1 MGNKKPAQPKVAA
14 PAVDTTSE
22 RPFTQ
27 PGKKITLDNLDAFKP
42 VWEREPPIFVNELGI
57 KWWKEEN
64 LNHYAS
70 RPDSFGTTLDVAA
83 YLIEKPNGSRLFVLL
98 EEETVLVES
107 QQSESIAVHIDV
119 MKLLKRDKERE
130 MTPQAHH
137 PIAINTKV
145 KFTDEWLARSQPEEA
160 KRFRDRVGIVT
171 GYRMGAS
178 EPIVFFPKA
187 GRFKEQ
193 RLFEVAVRKLE
204 VVPD

>member
-1 MGNKKPAQPKVAA
+1 MGNKNPSQPKVAA
-14 PAVDTTSE
+14 DTASE
-22 RPFTQ
+22 LPFTQ
-27 PGKKITLDNLDAFKP
+27 RGKKIALDNLEVFKP
-42 VWEREPPIFVNELGI
+42 IWEREPPIFVNELGI

-64 LNHYAS
+64 LNDYAM
-70 RPDSFGTTLDVAA
+70 RPDSFGTTLNVAA
-83 YLIEKPNGSRLFVLL
+83 YLIEKPDAYRSFVLL
-98 EEETVLVES
+98 DGETVLVES
-107 QQSESIAVHIDV
+107 QQSESIAAHIDV
-119 MKLLKRDKERE
+119 MKFLKRDKERE

-137 PIAINTKV
+137 PIAINTRV

-160 KRFRDRVGIVT
+160 KRFRNRVGIVT

-178 EPIVFFPKA
+178 EPIVFFPKS